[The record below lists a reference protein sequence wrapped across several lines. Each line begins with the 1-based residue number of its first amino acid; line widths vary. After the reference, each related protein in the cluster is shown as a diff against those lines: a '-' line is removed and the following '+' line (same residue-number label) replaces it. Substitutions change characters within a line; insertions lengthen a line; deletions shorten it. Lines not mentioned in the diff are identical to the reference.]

1 MKWFWNKR
9 NTVGCTCKYI
19 LRIQIIMS
27 QGIGFAA
34 RLKIVL
40 PIASHSVS
48 PEHCGW
54 WRFIPTDT
62 RWWEIYSMN
71 GLSLSSAGLR
81 WLDLTSH
88 LFPPSSQTHHQQLRG
103 VVFRNSERAPL
114 VNNLTEHRY
123 TYLSA
128 VLRTLSLSFGDFSVD
143 LWPSPR
149 VLRIPRLVA
158 TCHRRI

>member
-1 MKWFWNKR
+1 
-9 NTVGCTCKYI
+9 
-19 LRIQIIMS
+19 MS

-123 TYLSA
+123 TYQQSYAPCLCHLVTFPLIYGQVQECFEFLVLWQLVIAEFNWESA
-128 VLRTLSLSFGDFSVD
+128 
-143 LWPSPR
+143 
-149 VLRIPRLVA
+149 A
-158 TCHRRI
+158 